1 MNIQIIRG
9 DTAKYKFQRIDSE
22 GVITTRPRHLYFTV
36 KETANKKAVVFQKTI
51 DDMTLDEDGTWH
63 FTIEPEDTN
72 GKQYGDYVFDIEV
85 INMNAIKSTVAYGV
99 FKIKPE
105 VTWVENEVS

>member
-9 DTAKYKFQRIDSE
+9 DTAKYKFQRINSE
-22 GVITTRPRHLYFTV
+22 GVIKTEPRALYFTV
-36 KETANKKAVVFQKTI
+36 KETANKERVVFQKTME
-51 DDMTLDEDGTWH
+51 DMTIDEDGTWH
-63 FTIEPEDTN
+63 FTIDPDDTN

-85 INMNAIKSTVAYGV
+85 IAMNMDKTTVAYGG

-105 VTWVENEVS
+105 VTWVQNEG

>member
-9 DTAKYKFQRIDSE
+9 DTAKYKFQRVNSE
-22 GVITTRPRHLYFTV
+22 GVITTRPSSLYFTV
-36 KETANKKAVVFQKTI
+36 KETANMESVVFQKTI
-51 DDMTLDEDGTWH
+51 DDMTQDEDGTWH

-85 INMNAIKSTVAYGV
+85 IEAESVKTTVAYGV

-105 VTWVENEVS
+105 VTWVQNEVN